1 MIKTLA
7 IQNYR
12 SIRDLTLPMTSLT
25 LITGANGSGK
35 SNLYRS
41 LKLLANVAAGDI
53 VGALAAQGG
62 LSSTFWAGPEQI
74 SRRMQSGEV
83 PIEGG
88 PSSRAKRLQLG
99 FNLEDTGYAIALG
112 LPVGAGSSRFA
123 LDPQIKRESI
133 WAGEICRPA
142 STLIDRKAAMARSRQ
157 GKTWQV
163 FHQHLQPWDSLL
175 THTSDQQL
183 VPEAV
188 QLRQYISSW
197 RFYDELRSDAQA
209 PARQVHIGTRTPS
222 LAGDGHNLAAALQ
235 TILEIGDEPALR
247 DAIAN
252 AFDGA
257 QLSIDVSPDT
267 RFTVKL
273 TMPGLLRP
281 LTAAELSD
289 GTLRFLMLAA
299 ALLSPRPAPLLV
311 LNEPEASLHPDLF
324 TALAQLIHRA
334 AQNSQIWVISHA
346 ARLIAALE
354 DETNCLT
361 HHLERSLGQTI
372 LAGQQRLEQPA
383 WRWPDR

>member
-1 MIKTLA
+1 MQFGPKPLFENISVKFGDE
-7 IQNYR
+7 NRYG
-12 SIRDLTLPMTSLT
+12 
-25 LITGANGSGK
+25 LIGANGSGK

-41 LKLLANVAAGDI
+41 LKLLASVAAGDVI
-53 VGALAAQGG
+53 SALAAQGG

-74 SRRMQSGEV
+74 SRRMQSAQV
-83 PIEGG
+83 PVQGG
-88 PSSRAKRLQLG
+88 PSNRAKRLQLG

-112 LPVGAGSSRFA
+112 LPADGGISRFA

-163 FHQHLQPWDSLL
+163 LHQHLHAWDSLL

-183 VPEAV
+183 MPEAV

-197 RFYDELRSDAQA
+197 RFYDELRSDVKA
-209 PARQVHIGTRTPS
+209 PARQVHIGTRTTS

-235 TILEIGDEPALR
+235 TIIEIGDEQALR
-247 DAIAN
+247 EAIAN

-257 QLSIDVSPDT
+257 QLGIDVSPDT
-267 RFTVKL
+267 RFTVQL

-289 GTLRFLMLAA
+289 GTLRFLMLAG

-324 TALAQLIHRA
+324 IALAQLIRRA
-334 AQNSQIWVISHA
+334 ARDSQVWVISHA

-354 DETNCLT
+354 DEANCLT
-361 HHLERSLGQTI
+361 HHLERSLGQT
-372 LAGQQRLEQPA
+372 RLEDQAPLDQPA

>member
-12 SIRDLTLPMTSLT
+12 SIRELALPMTSLT

-41 LKLLANVAAGDI
+41 LKLLASVAAGDI

-62 LSSTFWAGPEQI
+62 LTSTFWAGPEQI
-74 SRRMQSGEV
+74 SRQMQSGDMPV
-83 PIEGG
+83 EGG
-88 PSSRAKRLQLG
+88 PARRAKRLQLG
-99 FNLEDTGYAIALG
+99 FNLDDIGYAIALG
-112 LPVGAGSSRFA
+112 LPVDGGVSRFA

-133 WAGEICRPA
+133 WAGEVCRPA

-163 FHQHLQPWDSLL
+163 FHQHLQAWESLL

-183 VPEAV
+183 LPEAV

-209 PARQVHIGTRTPS
+209 PARQVHIGTRTTS

-235 TILEIGDEPALR
+235 TIIEIGDEQALR
-247 DAIAN
+247 DSISS

-267 RFTVKL
+267 RFTAKL

-324 TALAQLIHRA
+324 MALAQLIRRA
-334 AQNSQIWVISHA
+334 AQHSQVWVISHA

-354 DETNCLT
+354 EEANCMT
-361 HHLERSLGQTI
+361 HHLERSLGQT
-372 LAGQQRLEQPA
+372 RLTNQERLDQPA
-383 WRWPDR
+383 WRWADR